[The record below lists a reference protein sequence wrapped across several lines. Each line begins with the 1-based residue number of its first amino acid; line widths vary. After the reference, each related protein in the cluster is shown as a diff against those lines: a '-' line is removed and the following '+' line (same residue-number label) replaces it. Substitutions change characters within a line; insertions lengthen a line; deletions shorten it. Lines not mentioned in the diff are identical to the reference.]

1 MGGTRFIGVYLTKIL
16 AAQGHEVVLFNRGNK
31 PVPVAGVKQIQGD
44 RTNVE
49 QLQEKLSTEEFDAV
63 FDNNGR
69 ELSDT
74 KPLAEIFKG
83 RVQHFVYMSS
93 AGVYLKSDQ
102 MPHIEGDAT
111 DPKSRHLGKCETENY
126 LAASGLPGLRFARLT
141 FTGHKI
147 ITIWR
152 LGFSIALYAIDR
164 FRFPVT
170 ECTSRSWGT
179 VRIWLGLWRR
189 FWATKGRSGKF
200 TTFRAIDLS
209 PLTV

>member
-1 MGGTRFIGVYLTKIL
+1 MRILMMGGTRFIGVYLTKIL

-31 PVPVAGVKQIQGD
+31 PVPVSGVKQIQGD

-49 QLQEKLSTEEFDAV
+49 QLKEKLSTVEFDAV

-111 DPKSRHLGKCETENY
+111 ILKAGIWVNAKPKLTWPSPVCL
-126 LAASGLPGLRFARLT
+126 GLRFARLT
-141 FTGHKI
+141 FT
-147 ITIWR
+147 
-152 LGFSIALYAIDR
+152 
-164 FRFPVT
+164 
-170 ECTSRSWGT
+170 
-179 VRIWLGLWRR
+179 
-189 FWATKGRSGKF
+189 ATK
-200 TTFRAIDLS
+200 L
-209 PLTV
+209 